1 MLRQKIQLLNIYVKD
16 MKKIAT
22 GFTAFFRNC
31 LSNEKISTSLSQF
44 YSHSME
50 SEIGKPN
57 NYEVIIVNNTPQPEW
72 VSLLIDIYFMGSS
85 LHRDGHHSYF
95 EKKIFLSNREKQK
108 IKFCLKPD
116 IFWQGEL
123 PVPGKHLLSAFL
135 VDKEGRPFDQLS
147 LIQYAT

>member
-1 MLRQKIQLLNIYVKD
+1 
-16 MKKIAT
+16 
-22 GFTAFFRNC
+22 
-31 LSNEKISTSLSQF
+31 
-44 YSHSME
+44 
-50 SEIGKPN
+50 
-57 NYEVIIVNNTPQPEW
+57 
-72 VSLLIDIYFMGSS
+72 MGSS

-108 IKFCLKPD
+108 IKFTYDWEKRAMFTIQGVCLKPD